1 MAGAGIGGCGY
12 GGLWWDH
19 SAAWPCRFFHEH
31 TCRDRSCRVEKNVK
45 IYVAVCLHRRLF
57 TFLRHAIILISYD
70 DISDPNYEAYKDWDI
85 WSFILS
91 DVKRLIFWL
100 AIGVLG
106 YFAFIRGNRI
116 LRRLCILG
124 IVLFLL
130 LFLAM
135 LVLGRVSSLDDS
147 MIVAVRAISSCLS
160 ARIQLAV

>member
-1 MAGAGIGGCGY
+1 MEDYGGITALLGLAVFFMSIPAGIVHAVWKRTLKYMWLFVCIAGY
-12 GGLWWDH
+12 
-19 SAAWPCRFFHEH
+19 CF
-31 TCRDRSCRVEKNVK
+31 
-45 IYVAVCLHRRLF
+45 F

-106 YFAFIRGNRI
+106 YFAFIRGNRS